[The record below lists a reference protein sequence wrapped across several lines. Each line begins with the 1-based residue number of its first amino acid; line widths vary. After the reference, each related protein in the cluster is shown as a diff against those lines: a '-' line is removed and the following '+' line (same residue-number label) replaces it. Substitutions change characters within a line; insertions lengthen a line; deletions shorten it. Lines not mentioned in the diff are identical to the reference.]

1 MNVLQLFT
9 RAPEGALQQLRLVA
23 FLEGLSFLV
32 LLLIAMPLK
41 HVYGLP
47 QAVRVVGGL
56 HGLLFV
62 LFVGVLFRV
71 ASERSWPLKRS
82 FLAFVASLLPGGTF
96 VLDRS
101 LERELDGAAP

>member
-1 MNVLQLFT
+1 MN
-9 RAPEGALQQLRLVA
+9 ALKQLRVVA

-47 QAVRVVGGL
+47 QAVRVVGSL

-62 LFVGVLFRV
+62 GFVALLFRV
-71 ASERSWPLKRS
+71 ASERDWPIKRS
-82 FLAFVASLLPGGTF
+82 FLAFVASLVPGGTF
-96 VLDRS
+96 VLDRA
-101 LERELDGAAP
+101 LRRELESAAP